1 VEQVLAGLPFTSV
14 IMDDVLVSGSND
26 AEHLKNVE
34 AVLMRFRKFGL
45 RVKTEKCAFMQNE
58 VTYMGRIISSDG
70 IRPTADKVAGIQN
83 ACEPRNVTELRAWL
97 GLVNFHAQFIPHLST
112 RTHALNALLGKTPW
126 KWSNACRKEF
136 QDVKDAIS
144 EKALLTHYDPKRP
157 VKIMTDASPYGV
169 AAVLIQEKPVA
180 YASRTLNE
188 HERNY
193 SQLDKEALGIIFAL
207 QKFHMYLYGKHFTI
221 LTDNKPVEHIMGP
234 ESSIPKLA
242 AQRLQQWALVL
253 AAYDYDLQYV
263 SSKQNLLADAL
274 SRLPDPVTETEESSL
289 YHVEEARLESLPIN
303 SKDIGTATVRDP
315 ILSQVLRMVLDG
327 WPSTV
332 DDIRLQSYFSR
343 RYELS
348 VERNCLIW
356 GLRVVIP
363 SKLQEQLLEE
373 LHIAHPGIVRM
384 KEVAR
389 SFMWWPTIDKDIEL
403 LVRQCRTC
411 QQVKQVPAVSPLT
424 PFLWPGNPWQHVH
437 VDYAEKDGFN
447 FLVVIDSYSKW
458 PEIFRMNS
466 TTTTAT
472 IAVLRQLFSRYGLPL
487 QLVSDN
493 GPQFAS
499 RQFEEFLRCN
509 GVKHVKVSP
518 YHPASNGA
526 AERMVQSFKH
536 SWIASRNDKL
546 SADQRITNFLLMYRS
561 TPHATTGRTPA
572 RLFMQRELRT
582 RFSLLRPNVD
592 NFVLNKQSTE
602 KAAHDKSSA
611 PREFYTGE
619 SVHVKDLV
627 KPNTWWPGVITQR
640 TAPKSYIVTLTDGR
654 CWKRHV
660 DHVRSAHVY
669 GADHLP
675 TVESGKVHQLS
686 RSQLRLVTLWW
697 ILGMIMR
704 ICSSMHR
711 QVPRFQL

>member
-1 VEQVLAGLPFTSV
+1 VRLCGDYKVTVNKALLTEYFPMPTPEQVFSTMANGVKFSKIDLRSAYQQMLLDDESQRLVTINTHKGLFRYTRLPYGIASGPAIWQRFVEQVLAGLPFTSV
-14 IMDDVLVSGSND
+14 IMDDLLVSGCND

-45 RVKTEKCAFMQNE
+45 HVKTEKCAFMQNE

-207 QKFHMYLYGKHFTI
+207 QKFHMYLYGRHFTI
-221 LTDNKPVEHIMGP
+221 LTDNKPVKHIMGP

-242 AQRLQQWALVL
+242 AQRLQRWALIL

-315 ILSQVLRMVLDG
+315 ILSQVL
-327 WPSTV
+327 
-332 DDIRLQSYFSR
+332 
-343 RYELS
+343 
-348 VERNCLIW
+348 
-356 GLRVVIP
+356 
-363 SKLQEQLLEE
+363 
-373 LHIAHPGIVRM
+373 
-384 KEVAR
+384 
-389 SFMWWPTIDKDIEL
+389 
-403 LVRQCRTC
+403 
-411 QQVKQVPAVSPLT
+411 
-424 PFLWPGNPWQHVH
+424 
-437 VDYAEKDGFN
+437 
-447 FLVVIDSYSKW
+447 
-458 PEIFRMNS
+458 
-466 TTTTAT
+466 
-472 IAVLRQLFSRYGLPL
+472 
-487 QLVSDN
+487 
-493 GPQFAS
+493 
-499 RQFEEFLRCN
+499 
-509 GVKHVKVSP
+509 
-518 YHPASNGA
+518 
-526 AERMVQSFKH
+526 
-536 SWIASRNDKL
+536 
-546 SADQRITNFLLMYRS
+546 
-561 TPHATTGRTPA
+561 
-572 RLFMQRELRT
+572 
-582 RFSLLRPNVD
+582 
-592 NFVLNKQSTE
+592 
-602 KAAHDKSSA
+602 
-611 PREFYTGE
+611 
-619 SVHVKDLV
+619 
-627 KPNTWWPGVITQR
+627 
-640 TAPKSYIVTLTDGR
+640 
-654 CWKRHV
+654 
-660 DHVRSAHVY
+660 
-669 GADHLP
+669 
-675 TVESGKVHQLS
+675 
-686 RSQLRLVTLWW
+686 
-697 ILGMIMR
+697 
-704 ICSSMHR
+704 
-711 QVPRFQL
+711 